1 MGSHTN
7 YHIVIHQLILH
18 KEEFSRLKKPK
29 YQDILQELSRFTIEP
44 DSDNDKVPDHKLL
57 AEKFRYKQSRMN
69 SLLKEIYDDLI
80 EDINIQPIVVKNYVY
95 TIHIALDPDEFNGT
109 VMENIEKACEQATTI
124 CMTLPIPIQIGDE
137 IEIPI
142 VSETGNFSR
151 GYVQRIQHRISGYT
165 QDILLWVHPFR
176 DYYYKWMDMKEDYE
190 RRQSWL
196 RNLRNRDF

>member
-29 YQDILQELSRFTIEP
+29 YQDILRELRKFTIEP

-80 EDINIQPIVVKNYVY
+80 EDININPIVVKNYVY
-95 TIHIALDPDEFNGT
+95 TIQSASDLY
-109 VMENIEKACEQATTI
+109 ENKRSVIKKKKNPREKATTI
-124 CMTLPIPIQIGDE
+124 CMT
-137 IEIPI
+137 
-142 VSETGNFSR
+142 
-151 GYVQRIQHRISGYT
+151 
-165 QDILLWVHPFR
+165 
-176 DYYYKWMDMKEDYE
+176 
-190 RRQSWL
+190 
-196 RNLRNRDF
+196 